1 MHGVKFHQ
9 TFAILISAV
18 PGSISISS
26 FASLIGIFIGIS
38 SSAVGLKN
46 FEITAEFKKYKSI
59 INKKRKNTFQIF
71 NY

>member
-18 PGSISISS
+18 SGSISISS

-38 SSAVGLKN
+38 SSAVGLKS

-59 INKKRKNTFQIF
+59 INKKRKKTFQIF

>member
-18 PGSISISS
+18 PSSISISS

-38 SSAVGLKN
+38 N
-46 FEITAEFKKYKSI
+46 FEITAEFKKCKSI
-59 INKKRKNTFQIF
+59 INKKRKKTFQIF